1 MEKRADDKF
10 KNLTDPRICSLHFN
24 KNDMKKELSG
34 KISVVT
40 GAVPT
45 VFDPVKRQKI
55 KKRRNPGKV
64 ASKANSVHLH
74 KDRLKNRGRLQFERS
89 ADKDEEIPTKRES

>member
-10 KNLTDPRICSLHFN
+10 KNLTNPQIYSLHFN
-24 KNDMKKELSG
+24 KKWHDLRRYS
-34 KISVVT
+34 SRPQRT
-40 GAVPT
+40 
-45 VFDPVKRQKI
+45 DPVEKKKI
-55 KKRRNPGKV
+55 KKRRNPEKA

-74 KDRLKNRGRLQFERS
+74 KDRLKNRGRPQFERS